1 MYNADWYFDKKQ
13 NEIATAFKILWQT
26 QGIYLSLIRT
36 SEPFFFKVISENIV
50 KVVLM
55 VFCCRKQ
62 VDERIDSKSL
72 DRDLF
77 EDDDEL
83 EQLADEYNQ
92 IRKTMSQMNSG
103 SGELEYKIYETQ
115 SVNNDDVG
123 LIEESFEG
131 LRDTETEKQSRR
143 NSSYILR

>member
-1 MYNADWYFDKKQ
+1 MYNAEWYFDKKQ

-36 SEPFFFKVISENIV
+36 SEPFFFKVISENVV

-83 EQLADEYNQ
+83 EQLADEYIQ

-103 SGELEYKIYETQ
+103 SGELEFKIYETL
-115 SVNNDDVG
+115 NTDDVG

-143 NSSYILR
+143 NSSITQR